1 MLKCFQVITYHPKVY
16 NEFENDIIVTS
27 EYQVMY
33 LQEDKLLFML
43 IFFFLYFIHHLS
55 YYLVPSMIQGVLF

>member
-1 MLKCFQVITYHPKVY
+1 MLCWEWHYENDIMLKCFQVITYHPKVY

-33 LQEDKLLFML
+33 LVQ
-43 IFFFLYFIHHLS
+43 
-55 YYLVPSMIQGVLF
+55 